1 MLPQDPMILLSYLN
15 TKLRDFYPTLDAL
28 CDDLQIDGGEVSRRL
43 PVQPGAESICLLL
56 SARTGVAEAS
66 AAPDF
71 FRLKG
76 MTFRSLCA
84 ILESNPQKRRI

>member
-43 PVQPGAESICLLL
+43 AAIDCRYSPERNQFVSWL
-56 SARTGVAEAS
+56 SARTGSRKHPRPPIFSAS
-66 AAPDF
+66 
-71 FRLKG
+71 K
-76 MTFRSLCA
+76 
-84 ILESNPQKRRI
+84 E